1 MTPRRL
7 SLVRDCRG
15 ASAVEF
21 AIVLPLLL
29 ILIFGVID
37 GGRFLWEVN
46 RAEKATQVGV
56 RMAVVTNV
64 LAPGL
69 ISEDYTGKTIN
80 GTVIKSGD
88 LIPAAALG
96 RVACT
101 STGCTCATTPCPN
114 TLGTMDPPTF
124 QRLVDRMRTID
135 PVLTKE
141 NVVVT
146 YSGSGLGTAGD
157 GGSTAMDISPLVT
170 VSLDGGTDQTRL
182 KFTPITSLMLA
193 TFNMPSFS
201 STLTAEDASGN
212 YSE

>member
-1 MTPRRL
+1 MTPRRI

-56 RMAVVTNV
+56 RMAVVTTV

-69 ISEDYTGKTIN
+69 ISKDYVGDTIN

-96 RVACT
+96 KLVCN
-101 STGCTCATTPCPN
+101 SDGCTCATAPCPSP
-114 TLGTMDPPTF
+114 GTMNTTTF
-124 QRLVDRMRTID
+124 NAIVTRMSDID
-135 PVLTKE
+135 PRLTSA

-146 YSGSGLGTAGD
+146 YSGSGLGTAGE
-157 GGSTAMDISPLVT
+157 GGATAMDISPLVT
-170 VSLDGGTDQTRL
+170 VSLRDLQ
-182 KFTPITSLMLA
+182 FTALTSLMLG
-193 TFNMPSFS
+193 TISMPSFS

>member
-1 MTPRRL
+1 MTPRRI

-15 ASAVEF
+15 ASAAEF

-69 ISEDYTGKTIN
+69 ISEDYVGKTIN
-80 GTVIKSGD
+80 GVVIKSGD

-96 RVACT
+96 KLVCN
-101 STGCTCATTPCPN
+101 SGGCTCIVQPCPN
-114 TLGTMDPPTF
+114 PGTMDPPTF

-135 PVLTKE
+135 PTLTNA

-146 YSGSGLGTAGD
+146 YSGSGLGTAGE
-157 GGSTAMDISPLVT
+157 GGSAAMDISPLIT

-182 KFTPITSLMLA
+182 KFTPITSLMLG
-193 TFNMPSFS
+193 TINMPSFS

>member
-1 MTPRRL
+1 MPRRL
-7 SLVRDCRG
+7 RLARDCRG

-69 ISEDYTGKTIN
+69 ISEDYTVA
-80 GTVIKSGD
+80 GTGRPAVKAGE
-88 LIPAAALG
+88 LIPASALG
-96 RVACT
+96 RLVCNSAGCACDP
-101 STGCTCATTPCPN
+101 SSPPCPIP
-114 TLGTMDPPTF
+114 GTMNAYTF
-124 QRLVDRMRTID
+124 GLIVARMQAID
-135 PVLTKE
+135 PRLTSA

-157 GGSTAMDISPLVT
+157 GGATAMDISPLVT
-170 VSLDGGTDQTRL
+170 VSLRDLQ
-182 KFTPITSLMLA
+182 FTALTSLMLG
-193 TFNMPSFS
+193 TISMPSFS

>member
-1 MTPRRL
+1 MTPRI
-7 SLVRDCRG
+7 SLVRDRRG

-69 ISEDYTGKTIN
+69 ISEDYTVA
-80 GTVIKSGD
+80 GTGRPAVKSGD
-88 LIPAAALG
+88 LIPASALG
-96 RVACT
+96 RLVCNSA
-101 STGCTCATTPCPN
+101 GCTCATAPCPN
-114 TLGTMDPPTF
+114 TPGALNTTTF
-124 QRLVDRMRTID
+124 NAIVARMQAID
-135 PVLTKE
+135 PVLTSA

-146 YSGSGLGTAGD
+146 YSGSGLGTAGE
-157 GGSTAMDISPLVT
+157 GGSTAMDPSPLIT

-193 TFNMPSFS
+193 TINMPSFS
-201 STLTAEDASGN
+201 STLTAEDASGI

>member
-1 MTPRRL
+1 MTPRRI

-15 ASAVEF
+15 ASAAEF

-69 ISEDYTGKTIN
+69 ISEDYTVAGN
-80 GTVIKSGD
+80 GRPAVKSGE
-88 LIPAAALG
+88 LIPAAYLG
-96 RVACT
+96 RLVCNSA
-101 STGCTCATTPCPN
+101 GCTCATAPCPTPGALN
-114 TLGTMDPPTF
+114 TTTF
-124 QRLVDRMRTID
+124 NAIVDRMRTID
-135 PVLTKE
+135 PTLTNA

-146 YSGSGLGTAGD
+146 YSGSGLGTAGE
-157 GGSTAMDISPLVT
+157 GGATAMDISPLVT

-193 TFNMPSFS
+193 TINMPSFS
-201 STLTAEDASGN
+201 STLTAEDASGI